1 MKHWGHGVILAVLA
15 LAAIQY
21 ATPGRAEG
29 TDSDWLMVTSNRFSL
44 AVDYPAALFSDPL
57 MSYGEGDTVWFG
69 PNKDAATLMI
79 SAILAGDQTPYERA
93 CASGCPNT
101 VSTDDKPAIGAVAG
115 HIDDKIY
122 YSKCLLAEGL
132 ERDSPKEIHC
142 FHIIYKASDRS
153 TYEPIVAHMSATLK

>member
-1 MKHWGHGVILAVLA
+1 MVRTEQGCGNVDDLCDPCRRPDA
-15 LAAIQY
+15 L
-21 ATPGRAEG
+21 
-29 TDSDWLMVTSNRFSL
+29 W
-44 AVDYPAALFSDPL
+44 
-57 MSYGEGDTVWFG
+57 
-69 PNKDAATLMI
+69 
-79 SAILAGDQTPYERA
+79 RA

-132 ERDSPKEIHC
+132 ERDSPKEMHC

-153 TYEPIVAHMSATLK
+153 TYEPIVAHMCATLK